1 MDLTKNICEC
11 CCKVNSKEN
20 ISLLSH
26 QDELL
31 QRLLPQDPSH
41 VLHAP
46 HIICNQCRL
55 KLGQFR
61 QFFQQWMINI
71 NMLSIIR
78 TEQKNN
84 KNISE
89 PDTPF
94 LKKCENENPEDNNVS
109 FGYLP
114 KMSITITE
122 INQDDVEM
130 EKEQEKFIKT
140 KIKELKTSKDEKRK
154 EQKQRPV
161 LKIDNTH
168 LNKITIQETTNSN
181 DLSPGDKARFLV
193 EPDVSLVEEPAPPAI
208 SVINKAEVS
217 LLKPVGGES
226 HHQRYWIEQNQDGNG
241 IMYMGSMSPDE
252 RRRCRNR
259 EASKR
264 YRERARRDPE
274 LLKKMREQ
282 QNARQKKYY
291 ARLRTKKINSSE
303 EWDTSLEESQW
314 TI

>member
-1 MDLTKNICEC
+1 
-11 CCKVNSKEN
+11 
-20 ISLLSH
+20 
-26 QDELL
+26 
-31 QRLLPQDPSH
+31 
-41 VLHAP
+41 
-46 HIICNQCRL
+46 
-55 KLGQFR
+55 
-61 QFFQQWMINI
+61 
-71 NMLSIIR
+71 
-78 TEQKNN
+78 
-84 KNISE
+84 
-89 PDTPF
+89 
-94 LKKCENENPEDNNVS
+94 
-109 FGYLP
+109 
-114 KMSITITE
+114 
-122 INQDDVEM
+122 
-130 EKEQEKFIKT
+130 
-140 KIKELKTSKDEKRK
+140 
-154 EQKQRPV
+154 
-161 LKIDNTH
+161 
-168 LNKITIQETTNSN
+168 
-181 DLSPGDKARFLV
+181 
-193 EPDVSLVEEPAPPAI
+193 
-208 SVINKAEVS
+208 VS